1 MIRKHKSAAP
11 EPATEVLDPEAVGLD
26 GAPESRR
33 DRRQDAKK
41 KSLMNADLADI
52 FASRPMKKRRGKAV
66 KDPTHDWRL
75 RANLLPKTVAVVN
88 RDRTIKRLMIAAL
101 VAIFIATALAAVGM
115 RIAVVAAQSRTEEQR
130 ELAISLLQTKAK
142 YSDVE
147 KIVDAS
153 NDTQKVLVSTL
164 YGEVDWLQV
173 TENLNKA
180 LPSGTSYTSLSLSE

>member
-1 MIRKHKSAAP
+1 
-11 EPATEVLDPEAVGLD
+11 
-26 GAPESRR
+26 
-33 DRRQDAKK
+33 
-41 KSLMNADLADI
+41 
-52 FASRPMKKRRGKAV
+52 
-66 KDPTHDWRL
+66 
-75 RANLLPKTVAVVN
+75 
-88 RDRTIKRLMIAAL
+88 MIAAL

-164 YGEVDWLQV
+164 YGEVDWL
-173 TENLNKA
+173 
-180 LPSGTSYTSLSLSE
+180 